1 MPKVRLRDP
10 ADASSF
16 LRLIVIFRSNA
27 SPSSTLRIFRQ
38 SKVTYHH
45 LTIKKKVNIRVIGTG
60 PQLDLRS
67 GLVRIE
73 NGWKDY
79 LWEKGE
85 LGNILDQDVSYE
97 SADNHL

>member
-1 MPKVRLRDP
+1 MPKVRLREP

-38 SKVTYHH
+38 SKITHNH
-45 LTIKKKVNIRVIGTG
+45 LTKKKRGNILAIRTG
-60 PQLDLRS
+60 LKLLLRPR
-67 GLVRIE
+67 LVKIE
-73 NGWKDY
+73 NGCKDY